1 MWCNR
6 GVHGELQFCS
16 EVASALGQGGHC
28 CLGLA
33 IPAEGD
39 DITSL
44 LSCVGLGGDQSQGIG
59 GLKLSLCQG

>member
-6 GVHGELQFCS
+6 DVHGELQLCS
-16 EVASALGQGGHC
+16 GVACALGRGGHR

-44 LSCVGLGGDQSQGIG
+44 LCCMGLGGDQSQEIG
-59 GLKLSLCQG
+59 GLELSLCQG